1 MKCRCNPIKDIPG
14 HVLAHCLAALLF
26 LLAGCTANPGFSPP
40 TGTALRPLGKAD
52 AGTPIAW
59 SADGS
64 RLALAR
70 DGLIV
75 LSLKDAK
82 RLRLSAEKPSALA
95 WSPDGTR
102 LAAGFAKGDETRI
115 KLYDNGRAGEETLL
129 KGEVEGLFWPRQGE
143 VLAVAH
149 RLRRYSFG
157 ANFAGVL
164 FRWDGRARPAE
175 ERLFD
180 ITLRPRTLALLGGK
194 LGDVMRP
201 ELSPYGDELLYGR
214 LHDPPVFTPYV
225 QVVLH
230 HLSTGAEHEV
240 KTISLASGGTRYLA
254 QGDELLLADGSS
266 ETYRLD
272 PWAGTASTVGPWAG
286 RTLAANTGGGR
297 LLVDGHL
304 LRQGKEVATLP
315 PATEGWFSPEG
326 DRLLLR
332 RGESLFLL
340 SGLGPEVS
348 PPCPQKPSKLL
359 LWRSWRAKGLIT
371 QAEYLALVR
380 KAER

>member
-1 MKCRCNPIKDIPG
+1 MKCRCKQIKGIPG
-14 HVLAHCLAALLF
+14 HLLAHCLAALLF

-40 TGTALRPLGKAD
+40 AGTTLRPLGKTD

-64 RLALAR
+64 RLALIR
-70 DGLIV
+70 GGLIV
-75 LSLKDAK
+75 LSLKDGK
-82 RLRLSAEKPSALA
+82 RLRLSGEKPSALA

-115 KLYDNGRAGEETLL
+115 KLYDNGRPGEETLL
-129 KGEVEGLFWPRQGE
+129 KGEVEGLFWPRQGK

-164 FRWDGRARPAE
+164 FRWDGRTRPAE

-180 ITLRPRTLALLGGK
+180 VTLRPRTLALLGDSVGE
-194 LGDVMRP
+194 VMKP

-214 LHDPPVFTPYV
+214 LHDPPVFAPYL

-240 KTISLASGGTRYLA
+240 KTICLASGGTRYLSQA
-254 QGDELLLADGSS
+254 DQLVLADGAS
-266 ETYRLD
+266 ETLRLD
-272 PWAGTASTVGPWAG
+272 PWEGTSHIVGPWAG
-286 RTLAANTGGGR
+286 RTLAAAPGGGC
-297 LLVDGHL
+297 LLIDGHL
-304 LRQGKEVATLP
+304 LQRGKEVATLP
-315 PATEGWFSPEG
+315 PATEGWFSATG

-332 RGESLFLL
+332 RDESLFLL
-340 SGLGPEVS
+340 AGLGPAAS
-348 PPCPQKPSKLL
+348 PSRPQKPSKLL
-359 LWRSWRAKGLIT
+359 LWRSWRAEGLIT

-380 KAER
+380 KADR